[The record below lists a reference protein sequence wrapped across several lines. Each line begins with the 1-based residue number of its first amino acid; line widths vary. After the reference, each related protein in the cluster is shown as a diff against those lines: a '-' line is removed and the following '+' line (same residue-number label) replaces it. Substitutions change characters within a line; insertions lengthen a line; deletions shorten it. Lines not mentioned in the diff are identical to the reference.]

1 MPPCAQ
7 RPADLDHFLRA
18 GGARRRVGQ
27 PGGHADGAGLQRLFH
42 PRAHDGDLGR
52 RSLAFQVR
60 HRGHAQRD
68 VAQQHGAVGRRRL
81 LAQGLQIIAV
91 AFVAEPAAVAVQQV
105 QRRHARRARRQR
117 DAAVA
122 GDHGGDAL
130 ADLGR
135 HGAVGQHG
143 AVVMGMG
150 VDEARRQHQAA
161 RVDLARRARRPG
173 RPRGRCGRHRR
184 PRRPRN
190 AARPCRR
197 RSRRPGSTG
206 HGWRTCGFLD
216 SHHSRQFLDRRH
228 SRQSRPLGAAR
239 IRLRRSAAALLGKRA
254 ALRGP
259 HFPIFQN
266 KVTGASSTPDSF
278 LL

>member
-1 MPPCAQ
+1 MSPSSRRCVVKMPPRA

-105 QRRHARRARRQR
+105 QRRHHARRARRQR

-150 VDEARRQHQAA
+150 VDEARRQHQARA
-161 RVDLARRARRPG
+161 STSARARRQVAHADDAAVIDGHVALETRAPVPSTISA
-173 RPRGRCGRHRR
+173 PRI
-184 PRRPRN
+184 N
-190 AARPCRR
+190 
-197 RSRRPGSTG
+197 RSWMADMR
-206 HGWRTCGFLD
+206 
-216 SHHSRQFLDRRH
+216 
-228 SRQSRPLGAAR
+228 
-239 IRLRRSAAALLGKRA
+239 
-254 ALRGP
+254 
-259 HFPIFQN
+259 FP
-266 KVTGASSTPDSF
+266 
-278 LL
+278 

>member
-7 RPADLDHFLRA
+7 RRRPRSLPACWRRA
-18 GGARRRVGQ
+18 TARRPARWTRRWRR
-27 PGGHADGAGLQRLFH
+27 PPARSSTRARMTAISAGA
-42 PRAHDGDLGR
+42 AS
-52 RSLAFQVR
+52 RSRSGTAATRSV
-60 HRGHAQRD
+60 
-68 VAQQHGAVGRRRL
+68 VAQQHGAVGRRCSRR
-81 LAQGLQIIAV
+81 AADNRRSVRSGTSRRRRPAG
-91 AFVAEPAAVAVQQV
+91 PAAAP
-105 QRRHARRARRQR
+105 R
-117 DAAVA
+117 
-122 GDHGGDAL
+122 GGRGASEMPQL
-130 ADLGR
+130 PAITVVTPWLTRR
-135 HGAVGQHG
+135 HGAVGQSMARSSWVWASMKPG
-143 AVVMGMG
+143 ASTRPR
-150 VDEARRQHQAA
+150 ASTS
-161 RVDLARRARRPG
+161 ARRARRPG

-228 SRQSRPLGAAR
+228 SRQSRPLRGRAD
-239 IRLRRSAAALLGKRA
+239 RLRRSAAAPWGSAQRFG
-254 ALRGP
+254 GP

>member
-105 QRRHARRARRQR
+105 QRRHHARRARRQR

-161 RVDLARRARRPG
+161 RVDLGAPRAPARSPTRTMRP
-173 RPRGRCGRHRR
+173 
-184 PRRPRN
+184 
-190 AARPCRR
+190 
-197 RSRRPGSTG
+197 
-206 HGWRTCGFLD
+206 
-216 SHHSRQFLDRRH
+216 
-228 SRQSRPLGAAR
+228 
-239 IRLRRSAAALLGKRA
+239 
-254 ALRGP
+254 
-259 HFPIFQN
+259 
-266 KVTGASSTPDSF
+266 SSTATSPSKRGAPVPSTISAPRINRSWMADMRF
-278 LL
+278 P